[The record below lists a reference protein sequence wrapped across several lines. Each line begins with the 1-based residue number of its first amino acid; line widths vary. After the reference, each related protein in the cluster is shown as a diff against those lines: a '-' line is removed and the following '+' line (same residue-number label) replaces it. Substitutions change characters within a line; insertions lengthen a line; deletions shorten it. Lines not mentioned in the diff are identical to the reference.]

1 MTTLSLLLATTV
13 LVSPGDVL
21 QAAIARAHGGKVIL
35 RPGTYLVERTLE
47 IGGAD
52 DGLTVVA
59 QKPGTV
65 RLLGGRVL
73 RNWTA
78 AEDARLDP
86 SARTHVRACD
96 LSAQGITDLGSMA
109 RTGFSVGRERSGL
122 ELFFDARP
130 MTLARYPNAGWLR
143 TGPGTQ
149 RQRIAFPNDRIARW
163 SAKGDVWAMGYWK
176 FDWAETYERVTD
188 ADAKSFGLADAPP
201 FGTDAGRRFF
211 FLNAL
216 EELDAPGEWYLDRPA
231 RRLYFWPPEE
241 KGEAV
246 ASVLNGPMFHLKNAS
261 RVTLRCLSLEA
272 GRGGGVLVEGGERN
286 VVQECLIRNFGTF
299 GVALMG
305 GRDSGVVGCDL
316 TGLGNRGITLSGG
329 DRKTLTPARLYA
341 EDDHVWAYSRLERTY
356 QPAVGVDGVGNRVSR
371 CLFEDAPHNAVLLSG
386 NDHLLEGNDVRRV
399 CQETGDSGA
408 FYMGRNPTMRGT
420 IVRGNRFRDLGAKVS
435 TESSFTEVMSVYL
448 DDGFPGT
455 TISGNLFEG
464 PGTGIMLGGGQDNA
478 VVGNVFVGKRPAVHL
493 DARGRG
499 WAKDMIVNPEGWDF
513 EGKVREVDA
522 TGGVYTARYPRL
534 RDVLVRGF
542 RDPSGTRIVDNVAVG
557 GDWLRLQD
565 GLTEKDFEN
574 RSNVVLPQG
583 TLADALRVR
592 PFDAAKVGLRTKR
605 RPIDLATPMKA
616 IAH

>member
-1 MTTLSLLLATTV
+1 MTTLSLLLATTI
-13 LVSPGDVL
+13 LVSPGDDL
-21 QAAIARAHGGKVIL
+21 PAAIARAHGGKVIL
-35 RPGTYLVERTLE
+35 RPGTYAVAKTLE
-47 IGGAD
+47 IGARD
-52 DGLTVVA
+52 RGLTIVA
-59 QKPGTV
+59 QKTGTV

-73 RNWTA
+73 RRWATA
-78 AEDARLDP
+78 DDPRLDP
-86 SARTHVRACD
+86 ATRGRVRVCD
-96 LSAQGITDLGSMA
+96 VADIGDLGTMA
-109 RTGFSVGRERSGL
+109 RTGFGVPRERSGL
-122 ELFFDARP
+122 ELFFDGRP

-143 TGPGTQ
+143 TAVGTLG
-149 RQRIAFPNDRIARW
+149 QRIALPNDRATRW
-163 SAKGDVWAMGYWK
+163 SAKGDVWAMGYWR

-188 ADAKSFGLADAPP
+188 LDAKGFALTDAPP

-216 EELDAPGEWYLDRPA
+216 EELDSPGEWFLDRGA
-231 RRLYFWPPEE
+231 KKLYFWPPQA

-246 ASVLNGPMFHLKNAS
+246 ASVLSGPMFHLKGVS
-261 RVTLRCLSLEA
+261 RVTLQGLDLEA

-286 VVQECLIRNFGTF
+286 VVRSCLVRNFGTF
-299 GVALMG
+299 GVALVG

-329 DRKTLTPARLYA
+329 DRKTLTPAGLYA

-371 CLFEDAPHNAVLLSG
+371 CLIEDAPHNAILLSG

-420 IVRGNRFRDLGAKVS
+420 VVRGNRFQDLGARVS
-435 TESSFTEVMSVYL
+435 TEGNFTEVMSVYL
-448 DDGFPGT
+448 DDGYPGT
-455 TISGNLFEG
+455 TISGNVFEG

-478 VVGNVFVGKRPAVHL
+478 VEGNVFVGKSPAVHL

-499 WAKDMIVNPEGWDF
+499 WAKDMIVSPKEWDF
-513 EGKVREVDA
+513 EGRVREVDA
-522 TGGVYTARYPRL
+522 TSGVYAARYPRL
-534 RDVLVRGF
+534 RDVLARGF

-565 GLTEKDFEN
+565 GLTAKDFEE
-574 RSNVVLPQG
+574 RGNVVLKAG
-583 TLADALRVR
+583 TLSDALRVR
-592 PFDAAKVGLRTKR
+592 PVDLAKIGLRTGR
-605 RPIDLATPMKA
+605 RPIERVAL
-616 IAH
+616 